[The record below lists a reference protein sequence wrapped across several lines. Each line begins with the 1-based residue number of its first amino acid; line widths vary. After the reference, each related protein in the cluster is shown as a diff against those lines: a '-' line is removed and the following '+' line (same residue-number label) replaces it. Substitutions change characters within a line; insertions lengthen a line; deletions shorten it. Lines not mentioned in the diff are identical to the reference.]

1 MIPNR
6 IFFIWLGKNFPWSAG
21 IAVLSALRVQKPQEI
36 IVYSDVE
43 LQGEGFDLIK
53 EEKKIEF
60 KIIDGSNFKDLEDNG
75 ICEKLC
81 NEVKSPASKAN
92 LLRLAL
98 LYKHGG
104 IYLDTD
110 TIFIKPIDDLLN
122 LKGFC
127 GTETVALPRELFKS
141 VNPFAYVAC
150 GLRFAWRFFC
160 TYCPSGEQIFRKT
173 ESFFSQAANN
183 AVLAS
188 EAKNPVIAKAF
199 QTMNSMPQKE
209 RLKRYRLGT
218 HLLQSITQNKS
229 SEFMEVLPGSFFY
242 PLGPEICRHYFLD
255 GAAKRLGKMLLPNT
269 RIVHWYNSVE
279 HRFLKEPLNAEWV
292 KKHPVSAFAKMYSAF
307 HAPQTAH
314 DTPETTPQMVPDFP

>member
-21 IAVLSALRVQKPQEI
+21 IAVLSALRIQKPEEVV
-36 IVYSDVE
+36 VYSDIE
-43 LQGEGFDLIK
+43 LQGEGLDLIK
-53 EEKKIEF
+53 NERGIAF
-60 KIIDGSNFKDLEDNG
+60 KIIAHSIFKDLGDNG
-75 ICEKLC
+75 ICGELYNK
-81 NEVKSPASKAN
+81 VKSPASKAN

-110 TIFIKPIDDLLN
+110 TVFVKPVDDLLKF
-122 LKGFC
+122 KGFC

-141 VNPFAYVAC
+141 INPFAYFIC

-160 TYCPSGEQIFRKT
+160 TYCPHGEQIFRKT
-173 ESFFSQAANN
+173 ERFFSRSANN

-188 EAKNPVIAKAF
+188 EAKNPIIESAF
-199 QTMNSMPQKE
+199 EEINLMKE
-209 RLKRYRLGT
+209 STRLRRYRLGT
-218 HLLQSITQNKS
+218 HLLQNITQNKS
-229 SEFMEVLPGSFFY
+229 SEFMEVLPSCYFY

-255 GAAKRLGKMLLPNT
+255 GSRKRLDKILLPET

-279 HRFLKEPLNAEWV
+279 RRFLSEPLNAAWIS
-292 KKHPVSAFAKMYSAF
+292 KHPHSAFAGMLS
-307 HAPQTAH
+307 
-314 DTPETTPQMVPDFP
+314 

>member
-21 IAVLSALRVQKPQEI
+21 IAALSALRVQKPEEVA
-36 IVYSDVE
+36 VYSDVE

-53 EEKKIEF
+53 NEKGIAF
-60 KIIDGSNFKDLEDNG
+60 KIIDNSVFKNLGDNG
-75 ICEKLC
+75 ICEELC
-81 NEVKSPASKAN
+81 SKVKSPASKAN

-110 TIFIKPIDDLLN
+110 TIFVKPIDDLLKF
-122 LKGFC
+122 KGFC

-141 VNPFAYVAC
+141 INPFAYLLC

-173 ESFFSQAANN
+173 EKFFSQSANN

-188 EAKNPVIAKAF
+188 EAKNPIIVNAF
-199 QTMNSMPQKE
+199 KE
-209 RLKRYRLGT
+209 INLMKESTRLRRYRLGT
-218 HLLQSITQNKS
+218 HLLQSITHNKS
-229 SEFMEVLPGSFFY
+229 SEFMEVLPSSYFY

-255 GAAKRLGKMLLPNT
+255 GSGKRLSKMLLPET

-279 HRFLKEPLNAEWV
+279 RRFLSEPLNVAWTL
-292 KKHPVSAFAKMYSAF
+292 KHPSSAFTILL
-307 HAPQTAH
+307 PL
-314 DTPETTPQMVPDFP
+314 